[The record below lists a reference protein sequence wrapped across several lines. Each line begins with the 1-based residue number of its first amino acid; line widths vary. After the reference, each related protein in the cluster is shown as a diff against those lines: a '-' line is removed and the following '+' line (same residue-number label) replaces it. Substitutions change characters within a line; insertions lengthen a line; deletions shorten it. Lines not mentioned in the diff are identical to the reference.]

1 MARPQKEGMDYFPHD
16 VDAVNDEKIEALRSL
31 YGNDGYAFYFILLER
46 IYRTK
51 YFELDISDAETIQ
64 ILSRKIGISADMF
77 DKMLSTSI
85 KHGAFCREEYEKR
98 SVLTSN
104 GIKKRANVV
113 LSKRE
118 AMKDRY
124 TTKVS
129 GIVSAAETPQK
140 TEEETP
146 QSKGKIKERES
157 KEKTDIADVI
167 AFHATL
173 KNLPQAKKITDLRKG
188 HISARIKEYGVEEVK
203 ATLVMANESK
213 YLTDSKSTNWYCYD
227 WIYNPTNFA
236 KIAEG
241 KYAAKFDSKQKPPCA
256 GIIPASNKPIPI
268 LPKWENEIETTEYFY
283 NPQWGDKE
291 DDDDEVM

>member
-46 IYRTK
+46 IYRSK
-51 YFELDISDAETIQ
+51 HFELDVSEAETIQ

-85 KHGAFCREEYEKR
+85 KHGAFSSTEYHERK
-98 SVLTSN
+98 VLTSN

-146 QSKGKIKERES
+146 QSKVKGKRKES
-157 KEKTDIADVI
+157 KKIFIPPTLDEITEYINEKQYSVDPKRFFDYFEAGNWHDSQG
-167 AFHATL
+167 
-173 KNLPQAKKITDLRKG
+173 KP
-188 HISARIKEYGVEEVK
+188 VK
-203 ATLVMANESK
+203 S
-213 YLTDSKSTNWYCYD
+213 W
-227 WIYNPTNFA
+227 
-236 KIAEG
+236 
-241 KYAAKFDSKQKPPCA
+241 KQKMVTWDKKDNSKVN
-256 GIIPASNKPIPI
+256 GINQQKKPHAVQPADPIRMERR
-268 LPKWENEIETTEYFY
+268 KAW
-283 NPQWGDKE
+283 D
-291 DDDDEVM
+291 